1 MNNSNLNK
9 LISKETSQWK
19 EKAQKRI
26 SERDWKSNSRA
37 VALTVLTQL
46 RIRSLSQTELAGMMG
61 VSRQQ
66 VSKIVKGQENL
77 TFETISKLEKALG
90 ITIIKISNILT
101 EENGTKI
108 QLPSVKIKPQVML
121 YMPVFSPKV
130 KQNESP
136 VELPQKN
143 GFTTF
148 SA

>member
-9 LISKETSQWK
+9 LISNETSQRK

-46 RIRSLSQTELAGMMG
+46 RIKNLSQTELAGLMG

-77 TFETISKLEKALG
+77 TFETVSKLEKALG
-90 ITIIKISNILT
+90 VMIMKISNTLPG
-101 EENGTKI
+101 ENVTKI
-108 QLPSVKIKPQVML
+108 QLPSVKVKPQVML
-121 YMPVFSPKV
+121 YMPVFPLKV
-130 KQNESP
+130 KHNESSI
-136 VELPQKN
+136 ELPKKN
-143 GFTTF
+143 GFMVF
-148 SA
+148 KA